1 MTASPVRISQLRI
14 RTERRNNV
22 LTNPG
27 GIGLSGFFENYTG
40 SDEFEKEG
48 C

>member
-1 MTASPVRISQLRI
+1 MCLQTP
-14 RTERRNNV
+14 E
-22 LTNPG
+22 